1 VSNVLLEEFH
11 GCFQLFASRWGELV
25 GVPEMELWDVGDSAI
40 RFSRAS
46 MEECSPADIFY
57 KSVVGFLQ
65 TVGWP
70 YFLDAE
76 FQADADDLDRSSR
89 RGVA

>member
-1 VSNVLLEEFH
+1 MD
-11 GCFQLFASRWGELV
+11 
-25 GVPEMELWDVGDSAI
+25 VPEMELWDVCNPAI
-40 RFSRAS
+40 RFLRACV
-46 MEECSPADIFY
+46 EECSPADIFF

-65 TVGWP
+65 TIGWP

-76 FQADADDLDRSSR
+76 FQANANDLDRSSR